1 MTDSP
6 KAPNF
11 SSKKSPDKWGLN
23 VMQRPALQGLALAG
37 ISALTAVGT
46 ANTTGTDSIALALL
60 AGATLSGSVAA
71 FYRSFR
77 GASLKTII
85 ACAIDSNNEA
95 VFITALPVNY
105 ESTFIFTNQ
114 AFKVLFP
121 ASEGTRAFNS
131 LSALSKIFDDEEVAL
146 DELTR
151 LQLTA
156 NAGGIDHSEL
166 SIIGALGMSEWR
178 RLSVQPFQ
186 VPGKRVNFVLWR
198 ARDVTSQHEMDEA
211 RRLEEKTLA
220 DFLDNLPAGF
230 FSADAEGNILYAN
243 NKFVEWLGVSGEE
256 LRARGLRFADF
267 VVAGSADAAFG
278 APESGVSGD
287 VTLRGPSGSLFK
299 ACLVQSEHLDDND
312 QMKYSRSVLLR
323 DLTWRGEVGVQGM
336 PTSSGSGNGHKLRWL
351 FDEAPVGIVLLDLQ
365 GNVTESN
372 RAFLKLRGIHQDT
385 VIGRPFSEQIS
396 KEDRGDVAAQLS
408 KVVMGIM
415 PASHLEVRMTAM
427 GERELMASLYAS
439 RLEDDSGEVSGL
451 VLHFIDTTEHKN
463 LEIQFAQ
470 SQKMQ
475 AIGQLAGGV
484 AHDFNNLL
492 TAMIG
497 FSDLLLSRHGPDDP
511 SFSDIQQI
519 KQNANRA
526 TNLVRQLLAFSRQQE
541 LKPVVL
547 DVTEALADL
556 SNLLGR
562 LIGENIELQID
573 HDRDLWLIRVDRGQ
587 FDQVIINLAVNAR
600 DAMPGGGSVSI
611 RTVNTN
617 VEQSVQRGHDVMKA
631 GDYVLIEVADTGTGI
646 AKENLSRIFEPFF
659 STKEVGAG
667 TGLGLST
674 VYGIIHQTGGY
685 IFADSAPGD
694 GTTFT
699 IYLPRHEEGEE
710 VMLEIGPKPSF
721 KPDVIEITPIISPTS
736 QSVKNIETDLTG
748 EGTVLLV
755 EDEDAVRMF
764 GARALKNK
772 GYKVLQASNGEE
784 ALEVIN
790 NGSNQKIDLIISDV
804 VMPGMDG
811 NTLVQLIRHEL
822 PDMKVILMSGYA
834 EDVLTDDNTLSPDIH
849 FLPKPFTLSD
859 LAALVKDVL
868 AE

>member
-1 MTDSP
+1 
-6 KAPNF
+6 
-11 SSKKSPDKWGLN
+11 
-23 VMQRPALQGLALAG
+23 MQRSALQGLCLVG
-37 ISALTAVGT
+37 IAVLIAFG
-46 ANTTGTDSIALALL
+46 AVNTVGADAIALAIL
-60 AGATLSGSVAA
+60 AGAALIGSFFA

-77 GASLKTII
+77 GASLQTII
-85 ACAIDSNNEA
+85 SCAIDRNA
-95 VFITALPVNY
+95 HAAFITTLPVDV
-105 ESTFIFTNQ
+105 EAPFVFSNQ
-114 AFKVLFP
+114 AYKIIFSAPEGGIFP
-121 ASEGTRAFNS
+121 DSLSTLSQIFDASEA
-131 LSALSKIFDDEEVAL
+131 AL
-146 DELTR
+146 DELSR
-151 LQLTA
+151 LQQLA
-156 NAGGIDHSEL
+156 SSGGTGHTEL
-166 SIIGALGMSEWR
+166 SIKRETDKHDWLRISI
-178 RLSVQPFQ
+178 QPFR
-186 VPGKRVNFVLWR
+186 VPGELHDFGLWR
-198 ARDVTSQHEMDEA
+198 ARDVTAQHEMDEA

-230 FSADAEGNILYAN
+230 FSADPDGNILYAN
-243 NKFVEWLGVSGEE
+243 NKFVEWLGVSFEE
-256 LRARGLRFADF
+256 LRTRGLRFADF

-312 QMKYSRSVLLR
+312 QMSYSRSVLLR
-323 DLTWRGEVGVQGM
+323 DLTWRGEAGIQGL

-351 FDEAPVGIVLLDLQ
+351 FDEAPVGIVLLDLK
-365 GNVTESN
+365 GNVTEAN

-415 PASHLEVRMTAM
+415 PASHLEIRMPAM
-427 GERELMASLYAS
+427 GERELVASLYAS

-451 VLHFIDTTEHKN
+451 VLHFIDTTEQKN
-463 LEIQFAQ
+463 LEVQFAQ

-541 LKPVVL
+541 LEPVVL
-547 DVTEALADL
+547 DITEALADL
-556 SNLLGR
+556 SHLLGR

-573 HDRDLWLIRVDRGQ
+573 HDRDLWLLRVDRGQ

-611 RTVNTN
+611 RTFNTS
-617 VEQSVQRGHDVMKA
+617 VKQSIQRGHDVMKA
-631 GDYVLIEVADTGTGI
+631 GDYVQIEVADTGTGI
-646 AKENLSRIFEPFF
+646 AKEDLSRIFEPFF

-699 IYLPRHEEGEE
+699 IYLPRYRGNEEFTTESE
-710 VMLEIGPKPSF
+710 PTPSF
-721 KPDVIEITPIISPTS
+721 NSDVGGGSNVSSPS
-736 QSVKNIETDLTG
+736 LQGVNNSEADLTG

-772 GYKVLQASNGEE
+772 GYTVLEASNGEE

-790 NGSNQKIDLIISDV
+790 NDSNQKIDLIISDV

-811 NTLVQLIRHEL
+811 HTLVQLVRHEM
-822 PDMKVILMSGYA
+822 PDIKIILMSGYSEEVFA
-834 EDVLTDDNTLSPDIH
+834 DHVERDPGIH
-849 FLPKPFTLSD
+849 FLTKPFSLKD
-859 LAALVKDVL
+859 LAGKVKDVMQ
-868 AE
+868 E